1 MIQDRKHFRGI
12 FIISIIILIVND
24 IFLKSYY
31 SNFFTGKLSD
41 VAGLFAFPYF
51 LSLLFPEKVKLN
63 YLGTAILFILWKS
76 EIIQPILVFFQSI
89 GIGLNRTIDY
99 SDLVTLLILPISYL
113 YWNSNLNDYL
123 TSKINF
129 KPIILSVC
137 SFAFIATSLPKAHG
151 EIKLKSNLEIT
162 LKVEKQEVINKLKLE
177 KVYGS
182 AQDYNYVFELEK
194 SKSEITSTIKLKKLD
209 NGLISIKLDS
219 ILESETRGSLFFG
232 VSKDDIEYLDKLTIR
247 DYEKIFLEKE
257 ITKLYEK

>member
-1 MIQDRKHFRGI
+1 MTKNRKHFRGI

-41 VAGLFAFPYF
+41 IAGLFAFPYF

-63 YLGTAILFILWKS
+63 YIGTAILFILWKS
-76 EIIQPILVFFQSI
+76 EMIQPILFYFQSI
-89 GIGLNRTIDY
+89 GIGLNRTVDY
-99 SDLVTLLILPISYL
+99 TDLVTLLILPLSYQ

-129 KPIILSVC
+129 KPVILSIC
-137 SFAFIATSLPKAHG
+137 SFAFIATSLPKAHK
-151 EIKLKSNLEIT
+151 EINLKSELEIT
-162 LKVEKQEVINKLKLE
+162 LKAENQEVITKLKLE

-182 AQDYNYVFELEK
+182 VQDYNYVFELEK

-209 NGLISIKLDS
+209 NGLITIKLDS

-232 VSKDDIEYLDKLTIR
+232 VSKDDTDYLDKLTIR

>member
-1 MIQDRKHFRGI
+1 MMQNRKHFRGI

-24 IFLKSYY
+24 MFLKSYY

-41 VAGLFAFPYF
+41 LAGLFAFPYF
-51 LSLLFPEKVKLN
+51 LSLLYPEKVKLN
-63 YLGTAILFILWKS
+63 YIGTAIFFILWKS
-76 EIIQPILVFFQSI
+76 VIIQPILVFFQSI

-129 KPIILSVC
+129 KPVILSIC
-137 SFAFIATSLPKAHG
+137 CFAFIATSLPKTHKIIN
-151 EIKLKSNLEIT
+151 IKSDLEIT
-162 LKVEKQEVINKLKLE
+162 LKAEKQEVINKLKLV

-182 AQDYNYVFELEK
+182 AQDYNFIFELEK
-194 SKSEITSTIKLKKLD
+194 SNSEITSLIKLKKLD
-209 NGLISIKLDS
+209 NGLITIKLDS
-219 ILESETRGSLFFG
+219 ILESETRGGLFFG
-232 VSKDDIEYLDKLTIR
+232 VSKDDIDFLDKLTIR

>member
-1 MIQDRKHFRGI
+1 MTQNRKHFRGL
-12 FIISIIILIVND
+12 FIISIILLIIND

-63 YLGTAILFILWKS
+63 YFGTAILFILWKS

-123 TSKINF
+123 ASKINF

-137 SFAFIATSLPKAHG
+137 SFAFIATSLPKAHR

-162 LKVEKQEVINKLKLE
+162 LKAEKQEVINKLKLE

-182 AQDYNYVFELEK
+182 VQDYNYVFELEK
-194 SKSEITSTIKLKKLD
+194 SKSEITSTIKLIKQD

-232 VSKDDIEYLDKLTIR
+232 VSKDDTEYLDKLTIR

>member
-41 VAGLFAFPYF
+41 IAGLFAFPYF
-51 LSLLFPEKVKLN
+51 LSLLFPEKVKVN
-63 YLGTAILFILWKS
+63 YFGTAILFIVWKS
-76 EIIQPILVFFQSI
+76 ELIQPILIFFQSI

-99 SDLVTLLILPISYL
+99 SDLVTLTILPISYL
-113 YWNSNLNDYL
+113 YWNSNLNDYFI
-123 TSKINF
+123 SKINF
-129 KPIILSVC
+129 KPVVLSICV
-137 SFAFIATSLPKAHG
+137 FAFIATSLPKAHK
-151 EIKLKSNLEIT
+151 EINLKSDLEIT
-162 LKVEKQEVINKLKLE
+162 LKAEKQEVITKLKLE
-177 KVYGS
+177 NDYGS
-182 AQDYNYVFELEK
+182 VQDYNYVFELEK

-209 NGLISIKLDS
+209 NGLIAIKLDS

-232 VSKDDIEYLDKLTIR
+232 VSDDDLEYIDKLTIR